1 MNLSAKLVRRKVSE
15 LSGTYLHICGKRMYQ
30 KNYNRERQ
38 HIEDSLKLNGLSE
51 FFVLVAQKKGSSVP
65 DLPE

>member
-1 MNLSAKLVRRKVSE
+1 
-15 LSGTYLHICGKRMYQ
+15 MYQ

-38 HIEDSLKLNGLSE
+38 HTEDSLKLNGLSE

>member
-1 MNLSAKLVRRKVSE
+1 
-15 LSGTYLHICGKRMYQ
+15 MYQ

-51 FFVLVAQKKGSSVP
+51 FFVLVAPKKGSSVP

>member
-1 MNLSAKLVRRKVSE
+1 MNLSGKLVQRKVSE
-15 LSGTYLHICGKRMYQ
+15 LSGTYLYICGKRMYQ

-38 HIEDSLKLNGLSE
+38 HTEDSLKLNGLSE